1 MESREFLITG
11 FLTILV
17 SLSGEVVHS
26 TQVSNR
32 ELSKYDNGGAF
43 DFTWDIAAQHDQ
55 MRDKLREFVW
65 QHWREKQMGRVVA
78 MFHSIEGDPTT
89 YTFYVEPDVD
99 GRWLVVSE
107 YETECCWFY
116 AMDKKKRKR
125 KIERGV
131 EIYDVVVR
139 QANVKTGGDV
149 TEEISESESR
159 EPNSYR
165 LRLGKASKASNSAVP
180 FFL

>member
-1 MESREFLITG
+1 MENRKVVITV

-17 SLSGEVVHS
+17 SLSNEVVHS
-26 TQVSNR
+26 TQVAKR

-43 DFTWDIAAQHDQ
+43 DFAWDIAPQHDQ
-55 MRDKLREFVW
+55 MRAKLREFVW
-65 QHWREKQMGRVVA
+65 QHWREKRMGRVVA
-78 MFHSIEGDPTT
+78 KFHSIEGDPTT
-89 YTFYVEPDVD
+89 YTFYIEPDVH
-99 GRWLVVSE
+99 GRWRVVSE

-131 EIYDVVVR
+131 EIYYVVVR
-139 QANVKTGGDV
+139 LASGKPGGAV
-149 TEEISESESR
+149 TKEISESESR
-159 EPNSYR
+159 EPSGYR
-165 LRLGKASKASNSAVP
+165 LRLGQASKGGNSAES

>member
-1 MESREFLITG
+1 METRKFVVTV

-17 SLSGEVVHS
+17 SLSNELVHS
-26 TQVSNR
+26 TQVAKR

-43 DFTWDIAAQHDQ
+43 DFAWDIAAQHDQ
-55 MRDKLREFVW
+55 MRAGLREFVW
-65 QHWREKQMGRVVA
+65 QHWREKRMGRVVA
-78 MFHSIEGDPTT
+78 IFHSIEGDPTT
-89 YTFYVEPDVD
+89 YTFYVEPDVN
-99 GRWLVVSE
+99 GWRVVSE

-116 AMDKKKRKR
+116 AMDKKKRER

-139 QANVKTGGDV
+139 VANGNSGADV
-149 TEEISESESR
+149 TKEIGESEPR
-159 EPNSYR
+159 EPSGYR
-165 LRLGKASKASNSAVP
+165 LRLGQASKRSNSAES